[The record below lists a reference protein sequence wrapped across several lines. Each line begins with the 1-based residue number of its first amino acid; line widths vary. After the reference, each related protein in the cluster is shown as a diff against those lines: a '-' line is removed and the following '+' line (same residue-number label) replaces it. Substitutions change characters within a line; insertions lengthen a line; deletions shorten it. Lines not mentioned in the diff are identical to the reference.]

1 LNVKLVRYCLI
12 KIVRSNNFKTIKD
25 NHQSNFFLK
34 ANKEEIN
41 DIVNKLELLLSEILN
56 NKPLRTIDSTCTLAL
71 IWNQLLEKKFN
82 SDSIVTWFDTEWLFT
97 ENYLYIRIKEIF
109 EKT

>member
-1 LNVKLVRYCLI
+1 MFILL
-12 KIVRSNNFKTIKD
+12 
-25 NHQSNFFLK
+25 Q

-41 DIVNKLELLLSEILN
+41 NVIEKLELLLSEILS
-56 NKPLRTIDSTCTLAL
+56 NKPLRKVDGITTLSL
-71 IWNQLLEKKFN
+71 TWNQILEKKFN
-82 SDSIVTWFDTEWLFT
+82 SDSVVTWFETEWLFT